1 MALFTIGFL
10 TASRCGSVL
19 SDPLR
24 MTIYRSKSSATLS
37 RSRPQPGKHGNQ
49 HAGQGVENPFEEKKC
64 LIVAVAEEGINSGDK
79 KRITR

>member
-1 MALFTIGFL
+1 MALFTIGLL

-24 MTIYRSKSSATLS
+24 ITIPIEEL
-37 RSRPQPGKHGNQ
+37 GNALAFTTTARQ
-49 HAGQGVENPFEEKKC
+49 GWQSTRRQGVENPFEEKKC
-64 LIVAVAEEGINSGDK
+64 LTVAVAEEVINSGDK